1 MSESVTL
8 LVPVEERYRD
18 VVVDLAR
25 KYVEIAGGSS
35 ADADALAVAL
45 RASVDRMT
53 TAAGADDEMHLAFR
67 VAAHG
72 VEVHLRCG
80 KRSSIVTKPL
90 PARNT

>member
-8 LVPVEERYRD
+8 LVPVEERYRNLA
-18 VVVDLAR
+18 VELAR

-35 ADADALAVAL
+35 ADADALGVAL
-45 RASVDRMT
+45 RASVEEMT
-53 TAAGADDEMHLAFR
+53 KTAGADEEMHLAFR
-67 VAAHG
+67 VESHG